1 MLLTQTAM
9 MMVLTDGLEVKTY
22 GTDPNNEDTDG
33 DGLFDGPE
41 IDAGTD
47 PFDTDSDDDGL
58 TDGEEG
64 ERTYFNEPTQR
75 RQ

>member
-1 MLLTQTAM
+1 M
-9 MMVLTDGLEVKTY
+9 KTY
-22 GTDPNNEDTDG
+22 GTDPNNEDTDD

-47 PFDTDSDDDGL
+47 PFDTDSDDDGR
-58 TDGEEG
+58 TDGEEVNG
-64 ERTYFNEPTQR
+64 PIFNEPTQR